1 MWSLIEIRK
10 KIQMCLIQRIKNKK
24 KNKILETWL
33 KKVFEENK
41 KIVNFVQIK
50 QAIKYSKLKINCEQ
64 LFFKWA

>member
-24 KNKILETWL
+24 NKILETWL
-33 KKVFEENK
+33 KKVFEKNK

>member
-1 MWSLIEIRK
+1 MKLNR
-10 KIQMCLIQRIKNKK
+10 NKK
-24 KNKILETWL
+24 KNSNVFNSKDKKQKINKILETWL
-33 KKVFEENK
+33 KKVFEKNK